1 VELLNKHFYKLKF
14 DEKGLIGSPNYGKS
28 IELETEIKNNNAKII
43 AKKGVKRSRYYDE
56 ATQAAS
62 EFNQA
67 FDRWSQGCSF

>member
-1 VELLNKHFYKLKF
+1 MDLLNKHFHKLKY

-28 IELETEIKNNNAKII
+28 VESEKETTNNNVKII
-43 AKKGVKRSRYYDE
+43 EKKGVKRSRYYDD